1 VSNFLLIIIYLVLF
15 ATPAMAGD
23 NLFNSTAAI
32 REETLRLG
40 DEALEVVKTPFDTEH
55 YGMIGTLAVAGAVG
69 VTYIFDNDIRDKV
82 QGNKNGTLNWATDAG
97 NILGTPLLHLGV
109 AAAVYGGGV
118 LAESPR
124 LRETGEML
132 GEAALL
138 ADATTFVLKEAV
150 GRARPF
156 AGGEK
161 GNFRPFQFKTD
172 YDSFPSMHTASSFAM
187 ASVLAGT
194 SEKISVKVLSYAAA
208 AFVGFSR
215 IYQDKHW
222 TSDVVISAA
231 IGELCGRVVTS
242 LHAGKSKFMLAPQV
256 SGNSAGL
263 SLLARW

>member
-1 VSNFLLIIIYLVLF
+1 VSNFLLIIAYLVLF
-15 ATPAMAGD
+15 ATPALAAD

-32 REETLRLG
+32 REEAQRLR
-40 DEALEVVKTPFDTEH
+40 DEALEVVKTPFDTQQ

-69 VTYIFDNDIRDKV
+69 VTYIFDNDIRDKL
-82 QGNKNGTLNWATDAG
+82 QGSRNSTLNRATDTG
-97 NILGTPLLHLGV
+97 NLLGNPLLHLGV
-109 AAAVYGGGV
+109 AGVVYGGGV

-156 AGGEK
+156 AGGDK

-172 YDSFPSMHTASSFAM
+172 YDSLPSMHTASSFAM
-187 ASVLAGT
+187 ASVIAGT
-194 SEKISVKVLSYAAA
+194 SENISVKALSYAAA

-222 TSDVVISAA
+222 TSDVVLGAA
-231 IGELCGRVVTS
+231 IGELCGRVVTKV
-242 LHAGKSKFMLAPQV
+242 HAGKSKFMLAPQV